1 MWYLSIKG
9 GNLKPQ
15 ALSALLFEW
24 FYPSLSKSILAND
37 TKKLLLGGCCHNVIS
52 LDLRRP
58 RHQILSCFPIWSKQH
73 KSCVSGLGE
82 TMALSSSPSIF
93 EWVYLRKYQNDLY
106 YRRFSFY
113 NISGFMAPNSLHP
126 RWLSQCDISG
136 FEDFANPFI
145 YRTLNKLTLS
155 KGFLSAVVAEVW
167 YFWIGRTITSTAPH
181 QLLQESHESANFSPL
196 EVT

>member
-9 GNLKPQ
+9 CNLKPQ

-113 NISGFMAPNSLHP
+113 NISGFMAPN
-126 RWLSQCDISG
+126 
-136 FEDFANPFI
+136 FA
-145 YRTLNKLTLS
+145 
-155 KGFLSAVVAEVW
+155 SAVVVAMW
-167 YFWIGRTITSTAPH
+167 YLRIWRFCKYFWIGRTITSTAPH
-181 QLLQESHESANFSPL
+181 QLFQESHESANFSLL